1 MARLARIVVP
11 DIPHHAAQH
20 GNRGQSV
27 FFGEADYRLYLDLL
41 AEQAKKAG
49 VAVWAWCLMPSHVHL
64 LLLPTAADSLR
75 AALGETH
82 RRYSLAVNRREGW
95 RGYLFQ
101 GRFAS
106 CPMDEAHALAAAR
119 YIEQNPVRARLVAKP
134 EDWAWSSARAHLT
147 GQPDG
152 LTAIAALGALVGN
165 WESFLGHR
173 LEDAGLEAIRRGERT
188 GRPLGDAGFVQR
200 LEASTG
206 RRLAHQK
213 RGPKARPA
221 ADAQLEI

>member
-1 MARLARIVVP
+1 M
-11 DIPHHAAQH
+11 
-20 GNRGQSV
+20 
-27 FFGEADYRLYLDLL
+27 
-41 AEQAKKAG
+41 
-49 VAVWAWCLMPSHVHL
+49 
-64 LLLPTAADSLR
+64 
-75 AALGETH
+75 
-82 RRYSLAVNRREGW
+82 
-95 RGYLFQ
+95 
-101 GRFAS
+101 
-106 CPMDEAHALAAAR
+106 
-119 YIEQNPVRARLVAKP
+119 RARLVAKP

>member
-11 DIPHHAAQH
+11 DIPHHVAQH
-20 GNRGQSV
+20 GNRGQPV

-49 VAVWAWCLMPSHVHL
+49 VGVWAWCLMPSHVHL
-64 LLLPTAADSLR
+64 MLLPTTAESLR
-75 AALGETH
+75 AALGEAH
-82 RRYSLAVNRREGW
+82 RRYSRAVNGREGW

-106 CPMDEAHALAAAR
+106 CPLDEPHALAAAR
-119 YIEQNPVRARLVAKP
+119 YIEQNPVRAGLAGRP
-134 EDWAWSSARAHLT
+134 EDWPWSSARAHLT
-147 GQPDG
+147 GRPDG
-152 LTAIAALGALVGN
+152 LTDIEALGGLVAN
-165 WESFLGHR
+165 WESFLANR
-173 LEDAGLEAIRRGERT
+173 LDDAGLEAIRRGERT

-206 RRLAHQK
+206 RRLARQK
-213 RGPKARPA
+213 RGPKPRQAAEAPMAR
-221 ADAQLEI
+221 